1 MSANGNLAAR
11 VARLE
16 AKVELLESERP
27 GRKPKPIVVSVD
39 GVCGIDPERD
49 SATCPDAT
57 LYRYQHG
64 CKGTRCKKKNTDYY
78 RTRRS
83 LAK

>member
-1 MSANGNLAAR
+1 MSDLADR

-27 GRKPKPIVVSVD
+27 GRKPKPIVVSIE
-39 GVCGIDPERD
+39 GVCGINPKQD
-49 SATCPDAT
+49 STTCPDAS

-64 CKGTRCKKKNTDYY
+64 CKGTKCKQINTVYY
-78 RTRRS
+78 RARRR
-83 LAK
+83 KV